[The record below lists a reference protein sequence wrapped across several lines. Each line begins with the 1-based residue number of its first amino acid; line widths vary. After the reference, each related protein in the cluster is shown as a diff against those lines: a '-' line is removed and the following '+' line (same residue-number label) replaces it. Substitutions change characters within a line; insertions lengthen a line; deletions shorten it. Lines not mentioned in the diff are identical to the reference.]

1 MALADGYL
9 FHVVARL
16 GVEADVP
23 ALIMGEFGFDT
34 DTQTLRVGNDTSRP
48 VKVPTDRS
56 TSEFDFTRASKFT
69 LPGGIV
75 FDKTK
80 PGAVNG
86 VNLAQFNQG
95 NGLLVRRGDNTF
107 GATVL
112 RSSDQSLIVIGGG
125 GSQGTIDLRIN
136 PDSDVIQ
143 RLFAGIGILN
153 ISSISGLQNALDQIW
168 SGIATARD
176 GAIATVRGNAPAD
189 YNTLGKLYDLVNN
202 NVVVIGDPSGVVAQ
216 VIALLRDGVVTE
228 RNTLKKLND
237 AIVAVDTRVTNLVT
251 LIEESGI
258 GSEYNNPIFEAMLLT
273 QAATDNAI
281 LGLTD
286 RMNKELGYYA

>member
-34 DTQTLRVGNDTSRP
+34 DTQTLRVGNDTPRP
-48 VKVPTDRS
+48 TKIPTDRS
-56 TSEFDFTRASKFT
+56 TTEFDFTRASKFT

-75 FDKTK
+75 FDKAK
-80 PGAVNG
+80 PGAVG
-86 VNLAQFNQG
+86 GINLTQFNQA

-107 GATVL
+107 GSTVL

-125 GSQGTIDLRIN
+125 GTQGTIDLRIN
-136 PDSDVIQ
+136 PDSDIIQ
-143 RLFAGIGILN
+143 RLFNGIGTLR
-153 ISSISGLQNALDQIW
+153 ISSIAGLQDVLDQIW
-168 SGIATARD
+168 AAITTARD
-176 GAIATVRGNAPAD
+176 GAIAAVRGNVPAD
-189 YNTLGKLYDLVNN
+189 YNTLGKLYELINT

-216 VIALLRDGVVTE
+216 VLNIIRDGVATE
-228 RNTLKKLND
+228 RNTLKKLSDVVDAMDVRLTALINTSTGQDND
-237 AIVAVDTRVTNLVT
+237 PLFRGLV
-251 LIEESGI
+251 LS
-258 GSEYNNPIFEAMLLT
+258 
-273 QAATDNAI
+273 QAATDSQI

-286 RMNKELGYYA
+286 RMNKELGYYG